1 MHMATI
7 DSIKTIELPISES
20 KGGLLGVIESPPVP
34 HVISR
39 VFFVT
44 SYKGDI
50 RGQHGHKAC
59 WQTLI
64 CLKGVIRLEMIDT
77 NGDLLIELLDSSRRA
92 VVIPPGIWAKQ
103 KSVEMENILVVLA
116 SDLYDPDDY
125 FYDKPAKK
133 HP

>member
-1 MHMATI
+1 MATI
-7 DSIKTIELPISES
+7 DCIKTIELPISEF
-20 KGGLLGVIESPPVP
+20 KGGLLGVLEGPLVP
-34 HVISR
+34 HLISR
-39 VFFVT
+39 FFFVT
-44 SYKGDI
+44 SSEGDI

-64 CLKGVIRLEMIDT
+64 CLKGVIQLEMIDS
-77 NGDLLIELLDSSRRA
+77 NGDSLTELLDSSRRA

-125 FYDKPAKK
+125 FYDKPTKK

>member
-1 MHMATI
+1 MATI
-7 DSIKTIELPISES
+7 DCIKTIELPISES
-20 KGGLLGVIESPPVP
+20 KGGLLGVLEGPLVP
-34 HVISR
+34 HRISR

-44 SYKGDI
+44 SSEGDI

-64 CLKGVIRLEMIDT
+64 CLKGVIHLEMIGS
-77 NGDLLIELLDSSRRA
+77 NGDSLIELLDSSRRA

-103 KSVEMENILVVLA
+103 KSIEIENILVVAA

-125 FYDKPAKK
+125 FYDKPTKK
-133 HP
+133 HL